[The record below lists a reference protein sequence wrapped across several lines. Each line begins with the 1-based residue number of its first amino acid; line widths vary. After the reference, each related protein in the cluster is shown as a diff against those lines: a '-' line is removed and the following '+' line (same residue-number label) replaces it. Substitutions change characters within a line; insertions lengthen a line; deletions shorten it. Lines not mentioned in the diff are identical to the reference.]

1 MLDYTQIV
9 FKKIRRDLD
18 NITFVF
24 GLLSQTFSVVYLLY
38 AIFSDSGILWVN
50 ATVLALSVVCLGLH
64 FPLGADLKKTAKQ
77 RLKQFKRYFKWIALG
92 IRLFPVLIAIYTIA
106 TTTSNPSVISVL
118 LTAFIVISWVL
129 QLALQI
135 VLYLFDKYSA
145 LVREGISA
153 DVEDVTKPVR
163 AVMGFFKKSSEPEE
177 EHAPSKTRLWLDE
190 QVAIVRAERAEQK
203 LKDKLD
209 KQETKKQAKA
219 DKKQAKADKKQA
231 KRLAKQQKKENKNTE
246 E

>member
-1 MLDYTQIV
+1 
-9 FKKIRRDLD
+9 
-18 NITFVF
+18 
-24 GLLSQTFSVVYLLY
+24 
-38 AIFSDSGILWVN
+38 
-50 ATVLALSVVCLGLH
+50 
-64 FPLGADLKKTAKQ
+64 
-77 RLKQFKRYFKWIALG
+77 
-92 IRLFPVLIAIYTIA
+92 VLIAVYTIA

-163 AVMGFFKKSSEPEE
+163 AVMGFFKKGSEPEE

-219 DKKQAKADKKQA
+219 DKKQAKADKKSA
-231 KRLAKQQKKENKNTE
+231 KWLAKQQKKENKNTE